1 MRVSSSAAPTT
12 TSGYRERWTVPW
24 WGWLGATALAT
35 LLAAEIHLG
44 QAGLRSWLPYV
55 VLIPLAVVA
64 VAAVSRI
71 TVVVT
76 GEELHVD
83 DAHVPRRFLLAAETL
98 DGEGRRDA
106 LGPEL
111 DPVAFVVHRPWVRGM
126 VRVYLDD
133 PADPTPYWVFSS
145 RRPEALLEALDLPL
159 PTPEEPQ

>member
-1 MRVSSSAAPTT
+1 MSTATT
-12 TSGYRERWTVPW
+12 TTDTYRERWIVPW
-24 WGWLGATALAT
+24 WGWIGAAAVAT

-44 QAGLRSWLPYV
+44 HDGVRSWLPYV
-55 VLIPLAVVA
+55 VLIPLALLA

-76 GEELHVD
+76 DEELHVD
-83 DAHVPRRFLLAAETL
+83 DAHVPRHLLLAAETL
-98 DGEGRRDA
+98 DGEQRRDA

-133 PADPTPYWVFSS
+133 PDDPTPYWVFSS
-145 RRPEALLEALDLPL
+145 RRPTELLAALDLPL
-159 PTPEEPQ
+159 PAPDES